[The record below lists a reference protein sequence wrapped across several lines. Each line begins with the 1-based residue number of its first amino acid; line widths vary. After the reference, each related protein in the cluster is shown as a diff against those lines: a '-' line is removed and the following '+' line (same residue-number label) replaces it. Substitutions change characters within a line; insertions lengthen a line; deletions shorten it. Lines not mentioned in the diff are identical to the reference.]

1 MRNFFTGNIVCM
13 GSINADFVNNAKKMY
28 TLDEAALL
36 NESQAIPGENAEGE
50 PALPLPQ
57 MDCLKKPDGD
67 PVNHLLMEKLKNKGA
82 QITKS
87 LYSVKES
94 SKASL
99 IWVLDNGL
107 NSVVF
112 SADAKNKLSCEDFLE
127 YSGLIMKGDVLL
139 ITKQIPEETLYYA
152 IRMAKRKGVY
162 VVIDPASVPKI
173 KKMSTDTIRMIDIII
188 FNKMEMYAL
197 TGIEAKNIEDG
208 KKAALALKDMGYK
221 IPIINLGK
229 LGYIAVIGGEAE
241 HFSAVNTD
249 SGCGEADGDVFAGA
263 LALAIANNKS
273 IWDAVVY
280 ASFSAALSNTRKE
293 VPDEEAV

>member
-36 NESQAIPGENAEGE
+36 NDCPAVPGEKAGDEAAES
-50 PALPLPQ
+50 LSQ
-57 MDCLKKPDGD
+57 I
-67 PVNHLLMEKLKNKGA
+67 NHSLMEKLKNKGA

-87 LYSVKES
+87 MYSVNES
-94 SKASL
+94 SRASM

-112 SADAKNKLSCEDFLE
+112 SANIKNKLSCEDFLE

-162 VVIDPASVPKI
+162 VVVDPASVPKI
-173 KKMSTDTIRMIDIII
+173 KKMSTDIIRMIDIII
-188 FNKMEMYAL
+188 VNKMEIHAL
-197 TGIEAKNIEDG
+197 TGVKTNNIEDG

-229 LGYIAVIGGEAE
+229 PGYIAVIGGEAE
-241 HFSAVNTD
+241 HFSAMNAD
-249 SGCGEADGDVFAGA
+249 SAGCEADGDVFAGA

-273 IWDAVVY
+273 IWDAIVY
-280 ASFSAALSNTRKE
+280 ASFSAALSNVRKE
-293 VPDEEAV
+293 GASLPDEEAV